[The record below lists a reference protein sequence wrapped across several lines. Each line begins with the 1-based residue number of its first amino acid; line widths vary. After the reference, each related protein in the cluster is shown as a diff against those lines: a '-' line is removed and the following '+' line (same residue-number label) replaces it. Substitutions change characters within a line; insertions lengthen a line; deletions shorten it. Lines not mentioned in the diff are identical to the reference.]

1 MFVAYGS
8 VERRKVSYSSRVDAS
23 NPVSSM
29 RKMTKIAVNTRLLRK
44 NRLEGIGWFTW
55 ETLQRITRLHPE
67 VEFHF
72 FFDGK
77 PDPSFVLATNVK
89 THVLFP
95 PARHILL
102 FQFWFDVAVRKRLKK
117 IGADLFLSQDGYAS
131 LTTEVPQ
138 LIVIHDLNFIHYP
151 EWLPEKVAKWLQEK
165 FPHYAK
171 AAARIATV
179 SSYSKNDIHTTF
191 GIDKAQIDVVYNG
204 VAAGFSPLLESGKMQ
219 MRLRYSEGNPYFV
232 YVGSLHARKNIK
244 RMLQAF
250 DQFKSKSES
259 TLKMLLIGEPMW
271 SGSDIEK
278 VHSEMKWKED
288 VLFLGR
294 KELKELQQI
303 VGGAL
308 AMVFVPLFEGFGIP
322 ALESMASGVPLLVSN
337 NTSLPEVVGDAAL
350 QVNAEDVKE
359 ISEGMLALFENEQLR
374 EVLIQKGIEQA
385 KLFSW
390 DITASKLW
398 ESIEQVLHQKH

>member
-1 MFVAYGS
+1 
-8 VERRKVSYSSRVDAS
+8 
-23 NPVSSM
+23 
-29 RKMTKIAVNTRLLRK
+29 MTKIAVNTRLLRK
-44 NRLEGIGWFTW
+44 DRLEGIGWFTW

-77 PDPSFVLATNVK
+77 PDPSFVLSSNVK

-131 LTTEVPQ
+131 LTTKVPQ

-165 FPHYAK
+165 FPRYAK

-179 SSYSKNDIHTTF
+179 SNYSKNDIHTEF

-204 VAAGFSPLLESGKMQ
+204 VAAGFSPLLESDKMQ
-219 MRLRYSEGNPYFV
+219 VRLRYSEGNPYFV
-232 YVGSLHARKNIK
+232 YVGSFHARKNIE

-250 DQFKSKSES
+250 DQFKSTSES
-259 TLKMLLIGEPMW
+259 TLKMLLIGDPMW
-271 SGSDIEK
+271 SGSAIEK
-278 VHSEMKWKED
+278 VHSKMKWKAD
-288 VLFLGR
+288 VVFLGR
-294 KELKELQQI
+294 KELKELQEI

-337 NTSLPEVVGDAAL
+337 NTSLPEVVGEAAL
-350 QVNAEDVKE
+350 QVNAKDVKG

-374 EVLIQKGIEQA
+374 EGLIQEGLEQA

-398 ESIEQVLHQKH
+398 ESIEKVLQQKH